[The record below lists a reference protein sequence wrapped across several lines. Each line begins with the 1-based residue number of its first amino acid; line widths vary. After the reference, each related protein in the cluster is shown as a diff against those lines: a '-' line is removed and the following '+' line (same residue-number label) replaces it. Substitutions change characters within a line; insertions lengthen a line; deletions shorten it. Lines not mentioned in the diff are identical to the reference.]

1 MTEMNFARNTSSK
14 RKAKRDQQYA
24 STLVHYLGVKKALQV
39 CKENTWTGVRQAI
52 VEQQNTAMA
61 G

>member
-1 MTEMNFARNTSSK
+1 MSVTTFPVRTASK

-24 STLVHYLGVKKALQV
+24 STLVHYLGVERALEV

-52 VEQQNTAMA
+52 IEQQSMPAH
-61 G
+61 